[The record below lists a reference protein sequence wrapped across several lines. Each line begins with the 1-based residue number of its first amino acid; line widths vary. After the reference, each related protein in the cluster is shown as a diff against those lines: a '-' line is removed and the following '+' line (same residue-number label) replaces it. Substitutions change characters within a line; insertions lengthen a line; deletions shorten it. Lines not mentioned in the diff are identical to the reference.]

1 MRTDTKPD
9 LGKGSLAAGLLVLEA
24 IALGRNQATL
34 SEIARRLDK
43 PKSSV
48 HRLLN
53 SLCQAGFVK
62 RDPATRIYCL
72 TTKMWSLGISV
83 FTGLDLRKIARPHL
97 ERLMVKTN
105 EASHLAVLEGVR
117 NVIFLDRVQSGQLI
131 AVNSHA
137 GDRFPAFSSAS
148 GRAILSFQNRTIVD
162 AALSPPV
169 TPNTSTTVTDPA
181 RLRTI
186 LENVRRDGVAVVK
199 GETYEERAGVAAPVW
214 DHTRRVIAACGV
226 AVPAFRLND
235 ELTRTLKAA
244 TKEAARAISKD
255 LGLGTAAALRSF

>member
-1 MRTDTKPD
+1 
-9 LGKGSLAAGLLVLEA
+9 
-24 IALGRNQATL
+24 
-34 SEIARRLDK
+34 
-43 PKSSV
+43 
-48 HRLLN
+48 
-53 SLCQAGFVK
+53 
-62 RDPATRIYCL
+62 
-72 TTKMWSLGISV
+72 MWSLGISV

-105 EASHLAVLEGVR
+105 EASHLAVLEGLR

-148 GRAILSFQNRTIVD
+148 GRVILAFQNSTIVD
-162 AALSPPV
+162 AAFSPPIM
-169 TPNTSTTVTDPA
+169 PNTPITITDPA
-181 RLRTI
+181 RLRAI
-186 LENVRRDGVAVVK
+186 LESVRHDGVAVVK

-214 DHTRRVIAACGV
+214 DHAGRVIAACGV

-244 TKEAARAISKD
+244 TKETARAISED
-255 LGLGTAAALRSF
+255 LRLGATIAPPSS